1 MVLINKTEAEIIRKK
16 LPNAHIARTAKQ
28 KSERH
33 HYYCEES
40 IAAMK
45 LLNEI
50 RAAAQADR

>member
-45 LLNEI
+45 LLSEI